1 MNYDPRP
8 LLALQAIDLEQFG
21 MLEQLA
27 ANAAAQEELAHREA
41 AWQQK
46 LRAVEQRT
54 EECRAAVGRCEQS
67 LKEHEEAKTKLLKHS
82 ATIKKNDE
90 YQVAMAQIAALEQ
103 SISQDEEAVL
113 AALDRQEQQQRE
125 RAAAQ
130 AAHARGK
137 AQLEAQRQELQSARA
152 ELERQLKENQSRRAE
167 AAGAVEPTLLRR
179 YDAVRAGRNFSKRLP
194 AVVPVEGGT
203 CGRCNQSIP
212 TRRREEARHGELT
225 NCENCAAFL
234 YSKAYLDEQAVHSQ
248 E

>member
-1 MNYDPRP
+1 
-8 LLALQAIDLEQFG
+8 

-113 AALDRQEQQQRE
+113 DVLRSNRISGNDVTQQFERE
-125 RAAAQ
+125 F
-130 AAHARGK
+130 
-137 AQLEAQRQELQSARA
+137 A
-152 ELERQLKENQSRRAE
+152 EWNQV
-167 AAGAVEPTLLRR
+167 G
-179 YDAVRAGRNFSKRLP
+179 
-194 AVVPVEGGT
+194 
-203 CGRCNQSIP
+203 
-212 TRRREEARHGELT
+212 
-225 NCENCAAFL
+225 
-234 YSKAYLDEQAVHSQ
+234 
-248 E
+248 